1 MRNYITATRCFELEN
16 RDTYIMFRGPFGLH
30 CGPHINS
37 ELEIII
43 STHGKITV
51 VLGENEL
58 CISENEA
65 VLIRPY
71 EPHSFKPQNDA
82 EGRVYMFTLNVTK
95 DVYTNFNANTV
106 SSAKFSLSDEA
117 VPYIKKLAHKAEA
130 RPDEFHAR
138 TLFFSLLNEYFESHI
153 QLSNNNPN
161 SLVISKISDYIHA
174 NIQDKITLKM
184 LSAELGINSATLSK
198 LLREYTGI
206 PFSDFVNNLR
216 IENAILLL
224 HDCDISVTEAAFL
237 SGFGSTR
244 NFNRVFFSTLGIT
257 PTEYKKKRKNLS

>member
-1 MRNYITATRCFELEN
+1 MNLEN

-37 ELEIII
+37 ELEIIM

-51 VLGENEL
+51 LLGENEL

-65 VLIRPY
+65 VLIKPY
-71 EPHSFKPQNDA
+71 EPHSFRPEVGA

-95 DVYTNFNANTV
+95 DVCANTV
-106 SSAKFSLSDEA
+106 SSAKFSLSDEGI
-117 VPYIKKLAHKAEA
+117 PYIKKLARKTEA
-130 RPDEFHAR
+130 TPDEFHAR
-138 TLFFSLLNEYFESHI
+138 SLFFSFLNEYFESHI
-153 QLSNNNPN
+153 QLAHNNPN

-174 NIQDKITLKM
+174 NMQDKITLKE
-184 LSAELGINSATLSK
+184 LSSELGINSATLSK

-216 IENAILLL
+216 IEHAILLL

-244 NFNRVFFSTLGIT
+244 NFNRVFFGTLGIT
-257 PTEYKKKRKNLS
+257 PTEYKRKVKNLS